1 MSIMPSESYNEL
13 KVARIEINHNLRHYP
28 IESFFSI

>member
-13 KVARIEINHNLRHYP
+13 KVARIR
-28 IESFFSI
+28 